1 MRVFKKILYVFTA
14 LLILVNLVIVFSGNS
29 YIYKTLVYQ
38 NVDIDDYNIFHNRV
52 IKAGNYIPIPE
63 SSLYNK
69 ATLSSAF
76 RQHLEENQSIA
87 FVVIRNDSVYYE
99 EYWDQ
104 YGRES
109 LSNSFSVAKSIVSIL
124 TGIAIDEGKIKS
136 IDQKV
141 SDFIPEYNDGLN
153 AQLTVKHLLTM
164 SAAFNWDES
173 YASLFS
179 KTTKAYY
186 GRNMKKM
193 MMRLKVMQEPGIYFN
208 YQSCNQIVLAY
219 ILQQATG
226 LTISEYASEKLWKP
240 LGARYDALWCLDH
253 KNGLEKAY
261 CCFNSNALDFSR
273 IGLLFLHGGFY
284 NGRQIVSEEFVKTSV
299 SPAGLINKSGEKADY
314 YGYSW
319 WLSQNNDLDFYYARG
334 ILGQYIIVIPQENVV
349 IVRLGK
355 SRPKDGSIYADYLAE
370 EALKILNFEK

>member
-52 IKAGNYIPIPE
+52 IQAGNYIPIPE
-63 SSLYNK
+63 SSLYNN
-69 ATLSSAF
+69 ATLPSAF
-76 RQHLEENQSIA
+76 RQHLEENKTIA
-87 FVVIRNDSVYYE
+87 FVVIRNDSVFYE

-104 YGRES
+104 YSRES

-164 SAAFNWDES
+164 SSAFNWDES

-284 NGRQIVSEEFVKTSV
+284 NGRQIVSEEFVKASV
-299 SPAGLINKSGEKADY
+299 SPAGLIEKNGEKADY